1 MLSVLVSLLLFAV
14 MAVAVTASLAGTLA
28 APLDEELAGGTGAYR
43 AAHDRWHALGQA
55 RDWDSLRSQVRRW
68 QEDGNPGWSESEI
81 DEVARSLNR
90 AVFRFV
96 EPAR

>member
-1 MLSVLVSLLLFAV
+1 LCAV
-14 MAVAVTASLAGTLA
+14 WAGAGRASLAGTFA
-28 APLDEELAGGTGAYR
+28 APLDEELADGTGAYR

-68 QEDGNPGWSESEI
+68 QAAGNPGWSESEI

-90 AVFRFV
+90 AVFRFA